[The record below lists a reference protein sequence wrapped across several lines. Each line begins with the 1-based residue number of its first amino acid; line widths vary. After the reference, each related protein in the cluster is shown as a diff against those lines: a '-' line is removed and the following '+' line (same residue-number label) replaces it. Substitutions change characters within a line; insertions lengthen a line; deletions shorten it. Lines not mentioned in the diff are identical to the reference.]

1 MEINKNDFISDYVI
15 EAQENLDGIDN
26 AAISLINTPRDYETL
41 KELLRL
47 LHTLKG
53 SSRMMDFSQIEQII
67 NSLET
72 VFKNFQTNR
81 MEVASSFCYLLLNVN
96 EFIRKTIHKIEK
108 QSENYLSQDDIVDSE
123 VENFEQIIQNINCA
137 AEGKIFSYEFSAQ
150 NNQDENAETNA
161 DKNVDSNESAAQTGS
176 AIATSG
182 VGATGIES
190 ATSGTNAAIDM
201 DLIAGISV
209 TSGANSVAGSA
220 NTANGASVAG
230 GGATGS
236 VTATSGVT
244 AAGSQ
249 NFAESSSPVMI
260 TDTKT
265 IKIQISQINAIL
277 QNYDK
282 LLMRQIKLK
291 KELSE
296 LKKKAPKDNQNFQ
309 EFREIIENIEV
320 LENQSVEIQKQII
333 SLRMLPFD
341 MILQPIKRSIFQEAL
356 KMGKNID
363 FDIPNSEITIDK
375 TILENLPPI
384 IMHLARNALDHG
396 IEGALER
403 EKIGKPA
410 KGKVSIT
417 VEQVS
422 SRIFVTIKDDGRG
435 IDYEKIRQ
443 KALQNFPERAKEIQ
457 NADEDTLLQFIFMSG
472 FSTKE
477 QVTALSGRGI
487 GLDVVRTEMEKLKG
501 KIRVESKKNQGCT
514 FELSLPNSL
523 ATQDGLFIQE
533 GEKSYLVLSHYVKEI
548 LTVNKDNFLHLQNG
562 TVINFHNQLIPVY
575 DFDSINESF
584 EENISKNGK
593 KSQNEVPVVVLE
605 YLNKK
610 IAIMTDKILHY
621 NTVVIKPLPPILKDF
636 KALQGVVFD
645 ENYEI
650 IPVLNI
656 PDVMRRFGTINVYDQ
671 KKLEMKKAPKVHS
684 ILVVDDS
691 HTTRHI
697 EQIILEAEGYK
708 VSTACD
714 GIEALEKMKMY
725 NFDLVISDVKMPR
738 MDGFVLI
745 HNIRHTE
752 GLKNIPVIFI
762 TSVFEAD
769 TQEKVF
775 SLGANGYIVKS
786 DFERE
791 NLVAKVKELLT

>member
-53 SSRMMDFSQIEQII
+53 SSRMMEFSQIEQII
-67 NSLET
+67 NNLET

-81 MEVASSFCYLLLNVN
+81 MEVASSYCYLLLNVN
-96 EFIRKTIHKIEK
+96 EFIRKAIHKIEQ
-108 QSENYLSQDDIVDSE
+108 QSENRISDEETVDST
-123 VENFEQIIQNINCA
+123 VENFEQIIQNINFA
-137 AEGKIFSYEFSAQ
+137 AEGKTFSYEFSEH
-150 NNQDENAETNA
+150 NNQNEKAEMNTEKAEKNDGSKETAEPAGFVSANGGTNKSGGINET
-161 DKNVDSNESAAQTGS
+161 DSTDTISETKNVSQADSAEKKCGKESKIAAEKQNFM
-176 AIATSG
+176 
-182 VGATGIES
+182 E
-190 ATSGTNAAIDM
+190 
-201 DLIAGISV
+201 
-209 TSGANSVAGSA
+209 SGA
-220 NTANGASVAG
+220 
-230 GGATGS
+230 
-236 VTATSGVT
+236 
-244 AAGSQ
+244 
-249 NFAESSSPVMI
+249 PVMI
-260 TDTKT
+260 NDTKT

-296 LKKKAPKDNQNFQ
+296 LKKKTSEDNKSFQ

-375 TILENLPPI
+375 IILESLPPI

-457 NADEDTLLQFIFMSG
+457 NADEDSLLQFIFISG

-501 KIRVESKKNQGCT
+501 KIRVESKKNQGCI

-533 GEKSYLVLSHYVKEI
+533 GEKSYLILSHYVKEI
-548 LTVNKDNFLHLQNG
+548 LTVNKEHFLHLQNG
-562 TVINFHNQLIPVY
+562 TVMNLHNQLIPVY
-575 DFDSINESF
+575 DFDSINDNF
-584 EENISKNGK
+584 EENIPKNGK
-593 KSQNEVPVVVLE
+593 KRQNEIPVVVLE

-610 IAIMTDKILHY
+610 IAIMTDRILHY
-621 NTVVIKPLPPILKDF
+621 TTVVIKPLPPILKEF

-769 TQEKVF
+769 TQEKVI

-791 NLVAKVKELLT
+791 NLVAKVKELLS

>member
-26 AAISLINTPRDYETL
+26 AAISLINIPRDYETL

-53 SSRMMDFSQIEQII
+53 SSRMMEFSQIEQII
-67 NSLET
+67 NNLET

-81 MEVASSFCYLLLNVN
+81 MEVASSYCYLLLNVN
-96 EFIRKTIHKIEK
+96 EFIRKAIHKIEK
-108 QSENYLSQDDIVDSE
+108 QSENQLSEDENVDST
-123 VENFEQIIQNINCA
+123 VENFDEIMQNINSA
-137 AEGKIFSYEFSAQ
+137 AEGKTFCYEFSTQKNQ
-150 NNQDENAETNA
+150 NENSEINEDKNADGCETTKSACFENETNETNKVIEINKTNVTETISEIKTFGQTDSTEKKGEKEA
-161 DKNVDSNESAAQTGS
+161 KNVAEKQ
-176 AIATSG
+176 I
-182 VGATGIES
+182 
-190 ATSGTNAAIDM
+190 
-201 DLIAGISV
+201 
-209 TSGANSVAGSA
+209 
-220 NTANGASVAG
+220 
-230 GGATGS
+230 
-236 VTATSGVT
+236 
-244 AAGSQ
+244 
-249 NFAESSSPVMI
+249 FAESSSSVMI
-260 TDTKT
+260 SDTKT
-265 IKIQISQINAIL
+265 IKIQISQINSIL

-457 NADEDTLLQFIFMSG
+457 NADEDSLLQFIFMSG

-575 DFDSINESF
+575 DFDSINENF

-769 TQEKVF
+769 TQEKVI

>member
-26 AAISLINTPRDYETL
+26 AAISLINIPRDYETL

-53 SSRMMDFSQIEQII
+53 SSRMMEFSQIEQII
-67 NSLET
+67 NNLET

-81 MEVASSFCYLLLNVN
+81 MEVASSYCYLLLNVN
-96 EFIRKTIHKIEK
+96 EFIRKAIHKIEK
-108 QSENYLSQDDIVDSE
+108 QSENQLSEDENVDST
-123 VENFEQIIQNINCA
+123 VENFDEIMQNINSA
-137 AEGKIFSYEFSAQ
+137 AEGKTFCYEFSTQKNQ
-150 NNQDENAETNA
+150 NENSEINA
-161 DKNVDSNESAAQTGS
+161 DKKADGCETTKSACFENETNETNKVIEINKTNVTETISEIKTFGQTDSTEKKGEKEAKN
-176 AIATSG
+176 
-182 VGATGIES
+182 
-190 ATSGTNAAIDM
+190 
-201 DLIAGISV
+201 
-209 TSGANSVAGSA
+209 VAEK
-220 NTANGASVAG
+220 
-230 GGATGS
+230 
-236 VTATSGVT
+236 
-244 AAGSQ
+244 Q
-249 NFAESSSPVMI
+249 FFAESSSPVMI
-260 TDTKT
+260 SDTKT
-265 IKIQISQINAIL
+265 IKIQISQINSIL

-296 LKKKAPKDNQNFQ
+296 LKKKAPKDIQNFQ

-396 IEGALER
+396 IEGTLER

-457 NADEDTLLQFIFMSG
+457 NADEDSLLQFIFMSG

-575 DFDSINESF
+575 DFDSINENF

-671 KKLEMKKAPKVHS
+671 KKLEMKKAPKVNS

-769 TQEKVF
+769 TQEKVI

>member
-26 AAISLINTPRDYETL
+26 AAISLINIPRDYETL

-53 SSRMMDFSQIEQII
+53 SSRMMEFSQIEQII
-67 NSLET
+67 NNLET

-81 MEVASSFCYLLLNVN
+81 MEVASSYCYLLLNVN
-96 EFIRKTIHKIEK
+96 EFIRKAIHKIEK
-108 QSENYLSQDDIVDSE
+108 QSENQLSEDENVDST
-123 VENFEQIIQNINCA
+123 VENFDEIMQNINSA
-137 AEGKIFSYEFSAQ
+137 AEGKTFSYEFSARKNQ
-150 NNQDENAETNA
+150 NENSEINA
-161 DKNVDSNESAAQTGS
+161 DKNTDGCETTKSACFENETNETNKVIEINKTNVTETISEIKTFGQTDSTEKKGEKEAKN
-176 AIATSG
+176 
-182 VGATGIES
+182 
-190 ATSGTNAAIDM
+190 
-201 DLIAGISV
+201 
-209 TSGANSVAGSA
+209 VAEK
-220 NTANGASVAG
+220 
-230 GGATGS
+230 
-236 VTATSGVT
+236 
-244 AAGSQ
+244 Q
-249 NFAESSSPVMI
+249 IFAESSSPVMI
-260 TDTKT
+260 SDTKT
-265 IKIQISQINAIL
+265 IKIQISQINSIL

-296 LKKKAPKDNQNFQ
+296 LKKKAPKDIQNFQ

-457 NADEDTLLQFIFMSG
+457 NADEDSLLQFIFMSG

-562 TVINFHNQLIPVY
+562 TVINLHNQLIPVY
-575 DFDSINESF
+575 DFDSINENF

>member
-26 AAISLINTPRDYETL
+26 AAISLINIPRDYETL

-53 SSRMMDFSQIEQII
+53 SSRMMEFSQIEQII
-67 NSLET
+67 NNLET

-81 MEVASSFCYLLLNVN
+81 MEVASSYCYLLLNVN
-96 EFIRKTIHKIEK
+96 EFIRKAIRKIEK
-108 QSENYLSQDDIVDSE
+108 QSENQLSEDENVDST
-123 VENFEQIIQNINCA
+123 VENFDEIMQNINSA
-137 AEGKIFSYEFSAQ
+137 AEGKTFSYEFSTQKNQ
-150 NNQDENAETNA
+150 NENPEINA
-161 DKNVDSNESAAQTGS
+161 DKNADGCETTKSDCFENETNETNKVIEINKTNVTETISEIKTFGQTDSTEKKGEKEAKN
-176 AIATSG
+176 
-182 VGATGIES
+182 
-190 ATSGTNAAIDM
+190 
-201 DLIAGISV
+201 
-209 TSGANSVAGSA
+209 VAEK
-220 NTANGASVAG
+220 
-230 GGATGS
+230 
-236 VTATSGVT
+236 
-244 AAGSQ
+244 Q
-249 NFAESSSPVMI
+249 IFAESSSPVMI
-260 TDTKT
+260 SDTKT
-265 IKIQISQINAIL
+265 IKIQISQINSIL

-296 LKKKAPKDNQNFQ
+296 LKKKVPKDIQNFQ

-457 NADEDTLLQFIFMSG
+457 NADEDSLLQFIFMSG

-562 TVINFHNQLIPVY
+562 TVINLHNQLIPVY
-575 DFDSINESF
+575 DFDSINENF

>member
-26 AAISLINTPRDYETL
+26 AAISLINIPRDYETL

-53 SSRMMDFSQIEQII
+53 SSRMMEFSQIEQII
-67 NSLET
+67 NNLET

-81 MEVASSFCYLLLNVN
+81 MEVASSYCYLLLNVN
-96 EFIRKTIHKIEK
+96 EFIRKAIHKIEK
-108 QSENYLSQDDIVDSE
+108 QSENQLSEDENVDST
-123 VENFEQIIQNINCA
+123 VENFDEIMQNINSA
-137 AEGKIFSYEFSAQ
+137 AEGKTFCYEFSTQKNQ
-150 NNQDENAETNA
+150 NENSEINA
-161 DKNVDSNESAAQTGS
+161 DKNADGCETTKSACFENETNETNKVIEINKTNVTETISEIKTFGQTDSTEKKCEKEAKN
-176 AIATSG
+176 
-182 VGATGIES
+182 
-190 ATSGTNAAIDM
+190 
-201 DLIAGISV
+201 
-209 TSGANSVAGSA
+209 VAEK
-220 NTANGASVAG
+220 
-230 GGATGS
+230 
-236 VTATSGVT
+236 
-244 AAGSQ
+244 Q
-249 NFAESSSPVMI
+249 IFAESSSPVMI
-260 TDTKT
+260 SDTKT
-265 IKIQISQINAIL
+265 IKIQISQINSIL

-457 NADEDTLLQFIFMSG
+457 NADEDSLLQFIFMSG

-575 DFDSINESF
+575 DFDSINENF

-656 PDVMRRFGTINVYDQ
+656 SDVMRRFGTINVYDQ

-769 TQEKVF
+769 TQEKVI

>member
-53 SSRMMDFSQIEQII
+53 SSRMMDFLQIEQVV
-67 NSLET
+67 NNLET
-72 VFKNFQTNR
+72 VFKNFQANR
-81 MEVASSFCYLLLNVN
+81 MEISSSFCNLLLNVD
-96 EFIRKTIHKIEK
+96 EVLRRTISRIQKNKE
-108 QSENYLSQDDIVDSE
+108 DSSYTGE
-123 VENFEQIIQNINCA
+123 DFGSNIENFEFIIENIKAA
-137 AEGKIFSYEFSAQ
+137 AEGMAFTSDFSQKNVPNENDSQ
-150 NNQDENAETNA
+150 NNSSDTTDASVNSSSEE
-161 DKNVDSNESAAQTGS
+161 VAAT
-176 AIATSG
+176 T
-182 VGATGIES
+182 
-190 ATSGTNAAIDM
+190 
-201 DLIAGISV
+201 
-209 TSGANSVAGSA
+209 NSVYQNSTFGDSSSE
-220 NTANGASVAG
+220 NQNNMSTKTDSVAKKSDNS
-230 GGATGS
+230 TPLI
-236 VTATSGVT
+236 
-244 AAGSQ
+244 
-249 NFAESSSPVMI
+249 N
-260 TDTKT
+260 DTKT
-265 IKIQISQINAIL
+265 IKIQISQINSIL

-296 LKKKAPKDNQNFQ
+296 LKKEIKVENGTFQ
-309 EFREIIENIEV
+309 IFREITENIEV

-375 TILENLPPI
+375 TILESLPPI

-396 IEGALER
+396 IESSAER
-403 EKIGKPA
+403 EKLGKPQ

-417 VEQVS
+417 VEQIS
-422 SRIFVTIKDDGRG
+422 SRIFVSIKDDGRG

-443 KALQNFPERAKEIQ
+443 KAMQNFPERVKEIK

-477 QVTALSGRGI
+477 QQTALSGRGI

-501 KIRVESKKNQGCT
+501 KIRVESKKNQGCL

-533 GEKSYLVLSHYVKEI
+533 GEKSYLILSHYVKEI
-548 LTVNKDNFLHLQNG
+548 LTINKNNFLQMQHG
-562 TVINFHNQLIPVY
+562 SVINLHNQLIPVY
-575 DFDSINESF
+575 DFDSITANYQDD
-584 EENISKNGK
+584 IKKNAK
-593 KSQNEVPVVVLE
+593 TNQNEIPIVVIE

-610 IAIMTDKILHY
+610 IAIMADKILHY
-621 NTVVIKPLPPILKDF
+621 NTVVIKPLPPILKNF
-636 KALQGVVFD
+636 QALQGVVFD

-656 PDVMRRFGTINVYDQ
+656 PDVMRRFSTINVYNQ
-671 KKLEMKKAPKVHS
+671 KKLEMKKAPKIHS

-708 VSTACD
+708 VTTACD
-714 GIEALEKMKMY
+714 GIEALEKMKVY
-725 NFDLVISDVKMPR
+725 TYDLVITDVKMPR
-738 MDGFVLI
+738 MDGFVLV

-752 GLKNIPVIFI
+752 GLKNIPVIVI
-762 TSVFEAD
+762 TSIFEAD
-769 TQEKVF
+769 TQEKVI
-775 SLGANGYIVKS
+775 SLGAQAYIVKS

-791 NLVAKVKELLT
+791 NLVAKVKELLG

>member
-53 SSRMMDFSQIEQII
+53 SSRMMDFSQIEQIV

-81 MEVASSFCYLLLNVN
+81 MEVTSSFCYLLLNVN
-96 EFIRKTIHKIEK
+96 EFIRKTIHKIEQ
-108 QSENYLSQDDIVDSE
+108 QSENRISDEETVDST
-123 VENFEQIIQNINCA
+123 VENFEQIIQNINFA
-137 AEGKIFSYEFSAQ
+137 AEGKTFSYEFSEH
-150 NNQDENAETNA
+150 NNQKENAEMNTEKAEKNDGNKETAEPAGFVSANGGTNKSGGINET
-161 DKNVDSNESAAQTGS
+161 DSTDTISETKNVSQADSAEKKGGKESKIAAEKQNFT
-176 AIATSG
+176 
-182 VGATGIES
+182 E
-190 ATSGTNAAIDM
+190 
-201 DLIAGISV
+201 
-209 TSGANSVAGSA
+209 SGA
-220 NTANGASVAG
+220 
-230 GGATGS
+230 
-236 VTATSGVT
+236 
-244 AAGSQ
+244 
-249 NFAESSSPVMI
+249 PVMI
-260 TDTKT
+260 NDTKT

-296 LKKKAPKDNQNFQ
+296 LKKKTSEDNKSFQ

-375 TILENLPPI
+375 IILESLPPI

-396 IEGALER
+396 IESVAER
-403 EKIGKPA
+403 EKLGKPA

-457 NADEDTLLQFIFMSG
+457 NADEDSLLQFIFISG

-501 KIRVESKKNQGCT
+501 KIRVESKKNQGCI

-533 GEKSYLVLSHYVKEI
+533 GEKSYLILSHYVKEI
-548 LTVNKDNFLHLQNG
+548 LTVNKEHFLHLQNE
-562 TVINFHNQLIPVY
+562 TVMNLHNQLIPVY
-575 DFDSINESF
+575 DFDSINENF
-584 EENISKNGK
+584 EENIPKNGK
-593 KSQNEVPVVVLE
+593 KRQNEIPVVVLE

-610 IAIMTDKILHY
+610 IAIMTDRILHY
-621 NTVVIKPLPPILKDF
+621 TTVVIKPLPPILKEF

-769 TQEKVF
+769 TQEKVI

-791 NLVAKVKELLT
+791 NLVAKVKELLS

>member
-26 AAISLINTPRDYETL
+26 AAISLINIPRDYETL

-53 SSRMMDFSQIEQII
+53 SSRMMEFSQIEQII
-67 NSLET
+67 NNLET

-81 MEVASSFCYLLLNVN
+81 MEVASSYCYLLLNVN
-96 EFIRKTIHKIEK
+96 EFIRKAIHKIEK
-108 QSENYLSQDDIVDSE
+108 QSENQLSEDENVDST
-123 VENFEQIIQNINCA
+123 VENFDEIMQNINSA
-137 AEGKIFSYEFSAQ
+137 AEGKTFSYEFSTQKNQ
-150 NNQDENAETNA
+150 NENSEINEDKNADGCETTKSACFENETNETNKVIEINKTNVTETISEIKTFGQTDSTEKKDEKA
-161 DKNVDSNESAAQTGS
+161 AKNVAEKQ
-176 AIATSG
+176 I
-182 VGATGIES
+182 
-190 ATSGTNAAIDM
+190 
-201 DLIAGISV
+201 
-209 TSGANSVAGSA
+209 
-220 NTANGASVAG
+220 
-230 GGATGS
+230 
-236 VTATSGVT
+236 
-244 AAGSQ
+244 
-249 NFAESSSPVMI
+249 FAESSSPVMI
-260 TDTKT
+260 SDTKT
-265 IKIQISQINAIL
+265 IKIQISQINSIL

-457 NADEDTLLQFIFMSG
+457 NADEDSLLQFIFMSG

-575 DFDSINESF
+575 DFDSINENF

>member
-26 AAISLINTPRDYETL
+26 AAISLINIPRDYETL

-53 SSRMMDFSQIEQII
+53 SSRMMEFSQIEQII
-67 NSLET
+67 NNLET

-81 MEVASSFCYLLLNVN
+81 MEVASSYCYLLLNVN
-96 EFIRKTIHKIEK
+96 EFIRKAIHKIEK
-108 QSENYLSQDDIVDSE
+108 QSENQLSEDENVDST
-123 VENFEQIIQNINCA
+123 VENFDEIMQNINSA
-137 AEGKIFSYEFSAQ
+137 AEGKTFSYEFSARKNQ
-150 NNQDENAETNA
+150 NENSEINA
-161 DKNVDSNESAAQTGS
+161 DKNADGCETTKSACFENETNETNKVIEINKTNVTETISEIKTFGQTDSTEKKGEKEAKN
-176 AIATSG
+176 
-182 VGATGIES
+182 
-190 ATSGTNAAIDM
+190 
-201 DLIAGISV
+201 
-209 TSGANSVAGSA
+209 VAEK
-220 NTANGASVAG
+220 
-230 GGATGS
+230 
-236 VTATSGVT
+236 
-244 AAGSQ
+244 Q
-249 NFAESSSPVMI
+249 IFAESSSPVMI
-260 TDTKT
+260 SDTKT
-265 IKIQISQINAIL
+265 IKIQISQINSIL

-296 LKKKAPKDNQNFQ
+296 LKKKAPKDIQNFQ

-457 NADEDTLLQFIFMSG
+457 NADEDSLLQFIFMSG

-562 TVINFHNQLIPVY
+562 TVINLHNQLIPVY
-575 DFDSINESF
+575 DFDSINENF

-769 TQEKVF
+769 TQEKVI

>member
-26 AAISLINTPRDYETL
+26 AAISLINIPRDYETL

-53 SSRMMDFSQIEQII
+53 SSRMMEFSQIEQII
-67 NSLET
+67 NNLET

-81 MEVASSFCYLLLNVN
+81 MEVASSYCYLLLNVN
-96 EFIRKTIHKIEK
+96 EFIRKAIHKIEK
-108 QSENYLSQDDIVDSE
+108 QSENQLSEDENVDST
-123 VENFEQIIQNINCA
+123 VENFDEIMQNINSA
-137 AEGKIFSYEFSAQ
+137 AEGKTFSYEFSTQKNQ
-150 NNQDENAETNA
+150 NEHSEINA
-161 DKNVDSNESAAQTGS
+161 DKNADGCETTKSDCFENETNETNKVIEINKTNVTETISEIKTFGQTDSTEKKGEKEAKN
-176 AIATSG
+176 
-182 VGATGIES
+182 
-190 ATSGTNAAIDM
+190 
-201 DLIAGISV
+201 
-209 TSGANSVAGSA
+209 VAEK
-220 NTANGASVAG
+220 
-230 GGATGS
+230 
-236 VTATSGVT
+236 
-244 AAGSQ
+244 Q
-249 NFAESSSPVMI
+249 IFAESSSPVMI
-260 TDTKT
+260 SDTKT
-265 IKIQISQINAIL
+265 IKIQISQINSIL

-296 LKKKAPKDNQNFQ
+296 LKKKAPKDIQNFQ

-457 NADEDTLLQFIFMSG
+457 NADEDSLLQFIFMSG

-575 DFDSINESF
+575 DFDSINENF

-769 TQEKVF
+769 TQEKVI

>member
-26 AAISLINTPRDYETL
+26 AAISLINIPRDYETL

-53 SSRMMDFSQIEQII
+53 SSRMMEFSQIEQII
-67 NSLET
+67 NNLET

-81 MEVASSFCYLLLNVN
+81 MEVASSYCYLLLNVN
-96 EFIRKTIHKIEK
+96 EFIRKAIHKIEK
-108 QSENYLSQDDIVDSE
+108 QSENQLSEDENVDST
-123 VENFEQIIQNINCA
+123 VENFDEIMQNINSA
-137 AEGKIFSYEFSAQ
+137 AEGKTFSYEFSTQKNQ
-150 NNQDENAETNA
+150 NENSEINEDKNADGCETTKSACFENETNETNKVIEINKTNVTETISEIKTFGQTDSTEKKGEKEA
-161 DKNVDSNESAAQTGS
+161 KNVAEKQF
-176 AIATSG
+176 
-182 VGATGIES
+182 
-190 ATSGTNAAIDM
+190 
-201 DLIAGISV
+201 
-209 TSGANSVAGSA
+209 
-220 NTANGASVAG
+220 
-230 GGATGS
+230 
-236 VTATSGVT
+236 
-244 AAGSQ
+244 
-249 NFAESSSPVMI
+249 FAESSSPVMI
-260 TDTKT
+260 SDTKT
-265 IKIQISQINAIL
+265 IKIQISQINSIL

-296 LKKKAPKDNQNFQ
+296 LKKKAPKDIQNFQ
-309 EFREIIENIEV
+309 EFREIIETIEV

-422 SRIFVTIKDDGRG
+422 SRIFVTIKDDERG

-457 NADEDTLLQFIFMSG
+457 NADEDSLLQFIFMSG

-487 GLDVVRTEMEKLKG
+487 GLDVVRTGMEKLKG

-562 TVINFHNQLIPVY
+562 TVINLHNQLIPVY
-575 DFDSINESF
+575 DFDSINENF

>member
-53 SSRMMDFSQIEQII
+53 SSRMMDFLQIEQVV
-67 NSLET
+67 NNLET
-72 VFKNFQTNR
+72 VFKNFQANR
-81 MEVASSFCYLLLNVN
+81 MEISSSFCYLLLNVD
-96 EFIRKTIHKIEK
+96 EVLRRTISRIQKNKE
-108 QSENYLSQDDIVDSE
+108 DSSYTGE
-123 VENFEQIIQNINCA
+123 DFGSNIENFEFIIENIKAA
-137 AEGKIFSYEFSAQ
+137 AEGMAFTSDFSQKKVPNENDSQ
-150 NNQDENAETNA
+150 NNSGDTTDASVNSSSEE
-161 DKNVDSNESAAQTGS
+161 VAAT
-176 AIATSG
+176 T
-182 VGATGIES
+182 
-190 ATSGTNAAIDM
+190 
-201 DLIAGISV
+201 
-209 TSGANSVAGSA
+209 NSVYQNSTFGDSSSE
-220 NTANGASVAG
+220 NQNNMSTKIDSVAKKSDNS
-230 GGATGS
+230 TPLI
-236 VTATSGVT
+236 
-244 AAGSQ
+244 
-249 NFAESSSPVMI
+249 N
-260 TDTKT
+260 DTKT
-265 IKIQISQINAIL
+265 IKIQISQINSIL

-296 LKKKAPKDNQNFQ
+296 LKKEIKVENGTFQ
-309 EFREIIENIEV
+309 IFREITENIEV

-375 TILENLPPI
+375 TILESLPPI

-396 IEGALER
+396 IESSAER
-403 EKIGKPA
+403 EKLGKPQ

-417 VEQVS
+417 VEQIS
-422 SRIFVTIKDDGRG
+422 SRIFVSIKDDGRG

-443 KALQNFPERAKEIQ
+443 KAMQNFPERVKEIK

-477 QVTALSGRGI
+477 QQTALSGRGI

-501 KIRVESKKNQGCT
+501 KIRVESKKNQGCL

-533 GEKSYLVLSHYVKEI
+533 GEKSYLILSHYVKEI
-548 LTVNKDNFLHLQNG
+548 LTINKNNFLQMQHG
-562 TVINFHNQLIPVY
+562 SVINLHNQLIPVY
-575 DFDSINESF
+575 DFDSITANYQDD
-584 EENISKNGK
+584 IKKNAK
-593 KSQNEVPVVVLE
+593 TNQNEIPIVVIE

-610 IAIMTDKILHY
+610 IAIMADKILHY
-621 NTVVIKPLPPILKDF
+621 NTVVIKPLPPILKNF
-636 KALQGVVFD
+636 QALQGVVFD

-656 PDVMRRFGTINVYDQ
+656 PDVMRRFSTINVYNQ
-671 KKLEMKKAPKVHS
+671 KKLEMKKAPKIHS

-708 VSTACD
+708 VTTACD
-714 GIEALEKMKMY
+714 GIEALEKMKVY
-725 NFDLVISDVKMPR
+725 TYDLVITDVKMPR
-738 MDGFVLI
+738 MDGFVLV

-752 GLKNIPVIFI
+752 GLKNIPVIVI
-762 TSVFEAD
+762 TSIFEAD
-769 TQEKVF
+769 TQEKVI
-775 SLGANGYIVKS
+775 SLGAQAYIVKS

-791 NLVAKVKELLT
+791 NLVAKVKELLG

>member
-26 AAISLINTPRDYETL
+26 AAISLINIPRDYETL

-53 SSRMMDFSQIEQII
+53 SSRMMEFSQIEQII
-67 NSLET
+67 NNLET

-81 MEVASSFCYLLLNVN
+81 MEVASSYCYLLLNVN
-96 EFIRKTIHKIEK
+96 EFIRKAIRKIEK
-108 QSENYLSQDDIVDSE
+108 QSENQLSEDENVDST
-123 VENFEQIIQNINCA
+123 VENFDEIMQNINSA
-137 AEGKIFSYEFSAQ
+137 AEGKTFSYEFSTQKNQ
-150 NNQDENAETNA
+150 NENLEINA
-161 DKNVDSNESAAQTGS
+161 DKNADGCETTKSSCFENETNETNKVIEINKTNVTETISEIKTFGQTDSTEKKGEKEAKN
-176 AIATSG
+176 
-182 VGATGIES
+182 
-190 ATSGTNAAIDM
+190 
-201 DLIAGISV
+201 
-209 TSGANSVAGSA
+209 VAEK
-220 NTANGASVAG
+220 
-230 GGATGS
+230 
-236 VTATSGVT
+236 
-244 AAGSQ
+244 Q
-249 NFAESSSPVMI
+249 IFAESSSPVMI

-265 IKIQISQINAIL
+265 IKIQISQINSIL

-309 EFREIIENIEV
+309 EFREIIENVEV

-457 NADEDTLLQFIFMSG
+457 NADEDSLLQFIFMSG

-575 DFDSINESF
+575 DFDSINENF

>member
-26 AAISLINTPRDYETL
+26 AAISLINIPRDYETL

-53 SSRMMDFSQIEQII
+53 SSRMMEFSQIEQII
-67 NSLET
+67 NNLET

-81 MEVASSFCYLLLNVN
+81 MEVASSYCYLLLNVN
-96 EFIRKTIHKIEK
+96 EFIRKAIHKIEK
-108 QSENYLSQDDIVDSE
+108 QSENQLSEDENVDST
-123 VENFEQIIQNINCA
+123 VENFDEIMQNINSA
-137 AEGKIFSYEFSAQ
+137 AEGKTFCYEFSARKNQ
-150 NNQDENAETNA
+150 NENSEINA
-161 DKNVDSNESAAQTGS
+161 DKNADGCETTKSACFENETNETNKVIEINKTNVTETISEIKTFGQTDSTEKKGENEAK
-176 AIATSG
+176 
-182 VGATGIES
+182 
-190 ATSGTNAAIDM
+190 N
-201 DLIAGISV
+201 
-209 TSGANSVAGSA
+209 VAEK
-220 NTANGASVAG
+220 
-230 GGATGS
+230 
-236 VTATSGVT
+236 
-244 AAGSQ
+244 Q
-249 NFAESSSPVMI
+249 IFAESSSPVMI
-260 TDTKT
+260 SDTKT
-265 IKIQISQINAIL
+265 IKIQISQINSIL

-296 LKKKAPKDNQNFQ
+296 LKKKAPKDIQNFQ

-457 NADEDTLLQFIFMSG
+457 NADEDSLLQFIFMSG

-562 TVINFHNQLIPVY
+562 TVINLHNQLIPVY
-575 DFDSINESF
+575 DFDSINENF

-769 TQEKVF
+769 TQEKVI

>member
-26 AAISLINTPRDYETL
+26 AAISLINIPRDYETL

-53 SSRMMDFSQIEQII
+53 SSRMMEFSQIEQII
-67 NSLET
+67 NNLET

-81 MEVASSFCYLLLNVN
+81 MEVASSYCYLLLNVN
-96 EFIRKTIHKIEK
+96 EFIRKAIHKIEK
-108 QSENYLSQDDIVDSE
+108 QSENQLSEDENVDST
-123 VENFEQIIQNINCA
+123 VENFDEIMQNINSA
-137 AEGKIFSYEFSAQ
+137 AEGKTFSYEFSTQKNQ
-150 NNQDENAETNA
+150 NENLEINA
-161 DKNVDSNESAAQTGS
+161 DKNADGCETTKSSCFENETNETNKVIEINKTNVTETISEIKTFGQTDSTEKKGEKEAKN
-176 AIATSG
+176 
-182 VGATGIES
+182 
-190 ATSGTNAAIDM
+190 
-201 DLIAGISV
+201 
-209 TSGANSVAGSA
+209 VAEK
-220 NTANGASVAG
+220 
-230 GGATGS
+230 
-236 VTATSGVT
+236 
-244 AAGSQ
+244 Q
-249 NFAESSSPVMI
+249 IFAESSSPVMI

-265 IKIQISQINAIL
+265 IKIQISQINSIL

-309 EFREIIENIEV
+309 EFREIIENVEV

-457 NADEDTLLQFIFMSG
+457 NADEDSLLQFIFMSG

-575 DFDSINESF
+575 DFDSINENF

-671 KKLEMKKAPKVHS
+671 KKLEMKKAPKVRS

>member
-26 AAISLINTPRDYETL
+26 AAISLINIPRDYETL

-53 SSRMMDFSQIEQII
+53 SSRMMEFSQIEQII
-67 NSLET
+67 NNLET

-81 MEVASSFCYLLLNVN
+81 MEVASSYCYLLLNVN
-96 EFIRKTIHKIEK
+96 EFIRKAIHKIEK
-108 QSENYLSQDDIVDSE
+108 QSENQLSEDENVDST
-123 VENFEQIIQNINCA
+123 VENFDEIMQNINSA
-137 AEGKIFSYEFSAQ
+137 AEGKTFSYEFSARKNQ
-150 NNQDENAETNA
+150 NQNSEINA
-161 DKNVDSNESAAQTGS
+161 DKNADGCETTKSDCFENETNETNKVIEINKTNVTETISEIKTFDQTDSTEKKGEKEAKN
-176 AIATSG
+176 
-182 VGATGIES
+182 
-190 ATSGTNAAIDM
+190 
-201 DLIAGISV
+201 
-209 TSGANSVAGSA
+209 VAEK
-220 NTANGASVAG
+220 
-230 GGATGS
+230 
-236 VTATSGVT
+236 
-244 AAGSQ
+244 Q
-249 NFAESSSPVMI
+249 IFAESSSPVMI
-260 TDTKT
+260 SDTKT
-265 IKIQISQINAIL
+265 IKIQISQINSIL

-296 LKKKAPKDNQNFQ
+296 LKKKAPKDIQNFQ

-396 IEGALER
+396 IEGTLER

-457 NADEDTLLQFIFMSG
+457 NADEDSLLQFIFMSG

-575 DFDSINESF
+575 DFDSINENF

-769 TQEKVF
+769 TQEKVI

>member
-108 QSENYLSQDDIVDSE
+108 QSENRISDEETVDST
-123 VENFEQIIQNINCA
+123 VENFEQIIQNINFA
-137 AEGKIFSYEFSAQ
+137 AEGKTFSYEFSEL
-150 NNQDENAETNA
+150 NNQNENAEMNTEKAEKNDGSKETAEPAGFVSKNGGTNKSGEINET
-161 DKNVDSNESAAQTGS
+161 DSTDTISESKNVSQADSAEKKGGKESKIAAEKQNFTESA
-176 AIATSG
+176 
-182 VGATGIES
+182 
-190 ATSGTNAAIDM
+190 
-201 DLIAGISV
+201 
-209 TSGANSVAGSA
+209 
-220 NTANGASVAG
+220 
-230 GGATGS
+230 
-236 VTATSGVT
+236 
-244 AAGSQ
+244 
-249 NFAESSSPVMI
+249 SPVMI
-260 TDTKT
+260 NDTKT

-296 LKKKAPKDNQNFQ
+296 LKKNVSESNQNFQ
-309 EFREIIENIEV
+309 KFREITENIEV

-375 TILENLPPI
+375 TILERLPPI

-396 IEGALER
+396 IEGAQER
-403 EKIGKPA
+403 EQLGKSA

-457 NADEDTLLQFIFMSG
+457 NADDDSLLQFIFMSG

-533 GEKSYLVLSHYVKEI
+533 GEKSYLILSHYVKEI

-562 TVINFHNQLIPVY
+562 TVMNLHNQLIPVY
-575 DFDSINESF
+575 DFDSINDNF
-584 EENISKNGK
+584 EENIPKNGK
-593 KSQNEVPVVVLE
+593 KRQNEIPVVVLE

-610 IAIMTDKILHY
+610 IAIMTDRILHY
-621 NTVVIKPLPPILKDF
+621 TTVVIKPLPPILKEF

-791 NLVAKVKELLT
+791 NLVAKVKELLI

>member
-26 AAISLINTPRDYETL
+26 AAISLINIPRDYETL

-53 SSRMMDFSQIEQII
+53 SSRMMEFSQIEQII
-67 NSLET
+67 NNLET

-81 MEVASSFCYLLLNVN
+81 MEVASSYCYLLLNVN
-96 EFIRKTIHKIEK
+96 EFIRKAIHKIEK
-108 QSENYLSQDDIVDSE
+108 QSENQLSEDENVDST
-123 VENFEQIIQNINCA
+123 VENFDEIMQNINSA
-137 AEGKIFSYEFSAQ
+137 AEGKTFSYEFSTQKNQ
-150 NNQDENAETNA
+150 NENSEINTDKNADGCETTKSGCFENETNETNKVIEINKTNVTETISEIKTFGQTDSTEKKGEKEA
-161 DKNVDSNESAAQTGS
+161 KNVAEKQ
-176 AIATSG
+176 I
-182 VGATGIES
+182 
-190 ATSGTNAAIDM
+190 
-201 DLIAGISV
+201 
-209 TSGANSVAGSA
+209 
-220 NTANGASVAG
+220 
-230 GGATGS
+230 
-236 VTATSGVT
+236 
-244 AAGSQ
+244 
-249 NFAESSSPVMI
+249 FAESSSPVMI
-260 TDTKT
+260 SDTKT
-265 IKIQISQINAIL
+265 IKIQISQINSIL

-296 LKKKAPKDNQNFQ
+296 LKKKAPKDIQNFQ

-457 NADEDTLLQFIFMSG
+457 NADEDSLLQFIFMSG

-575 DFDSINESF
+575 DFDSINENF

-769 TQEKVF
+769 TQEKVI

>member
-26 AAISLINTPRDYETL
+26 AAISLINIPRDYETL

-53 SSRMMDFSQIEQII
+53 SSRMMEFSQIEQII
-67 NSLET
+67 NNLET

-81 MEVASSFCYLLLNVN
+81 MEVASSYCYLLLNVN
-96 EFIRKTIHKIEK
+96 EFIRKAIHKIEK
-108 QSENYLSQDDIVDSE
+108 QSENQLSEDENVDST
-123 VENFEQIIQNINCA
+123 VENFDEIMQNINSA
-137 AEGKIFSYEFSAQ
+137 AEGKTFSYEFSTQKNQ
-150 NNQDENAETNA
+150 NENSEINEDKNADGCETTKSACFENETNETNKVIEINKTNVTETISEIKTFGQTDSTEKKGEKEA
-161 DKNVDSNESAAQTGS
+161 KNVAEKQ
-176 AIATSG
+176 
-182 VGATGIES
+182 V
-190 ATSGTNAAIDM
+190 
-201 DLIAGISV
+201 
-209 TSGANSVAGSA
+209 
-220 NTANGASVAG
+220 
-230 GGATGS
+230 
-236 VTATSGVT
+236 
-244 AAGSQ
+244 
-249 NFAESSSPVMI
+249 FAESSSPVMI
-260 TDTKT
+260 SDTKT
-265 IKIQISQINAIL
+265 IKIQISQINSIL

-296 LKKKAPKDNQNFQ
+296 LKKKAPKDIQNFQ

-457 NADEDTLLQFIFMSG
+457 NADEDSLLQFIFMSG

-575 DFDSINESF
+575 DFDSINENF

-769 TQEKVF
+769 TQEKVI

>member
-26 AAISLINTPRDYETL
+26 AAISLINIPRDYETL

-53 SSRMMDFSQIEQII
+53 SSRMMEFSQIEQII
-67 NSLET
+67 NNLET

-81 MEVASSFCYLLLNVN
+81 MEVASSYCYLLLNVN
-96 EFIRKTIHKIEK
+96 EFIRKAIHKIEK
-108 QSENYLSQDDIVDSE
+108 QSENQLSEDENVDST
-123 VENFEQIIQNINCA
+123 VENFDEIMQNINSA
-137 AEGKIFSYEFSAQ
+137 AEGKTFCYEFSTQKNQ
-150 NNQDENAETNA
+150 NENSEINA
-161 DKNVDSNESAAQTGS
+161 DKNADGCETTKSDCFENETNETNKVIEINKTNVTETISEIKTFVQTDSTEKKGEKEAKN
-176 AIATSG
+176 
-182 VGATGIES
+182 
-190 ATSGTNAAIDM
+190 
-201 DLIAGISV
+201 
-209 TSGANSVAGSA
+209 VAEK
-220 NTANGASVAG
+220 
-230 GGATGS
+230 
-236 VTATSGVT
+236 
-244 AAGSQ
+244 Q
-249 NFAESSSPVMI
+249 IFAESSSPVMI
-260 TDTKT
+260 SDTKT
-265 IKIQISQINAIL
+265 IKIQISQINSIL

-296 LKKKAPKDNQNFQ
+296 LKKKAPKDIQNFQ

-457 NADEDTLLQFIFMSG
+457 NADEDSLLQFIFMSG

-575 DFDSINESF
+575 DFDSINENF
-584 EENISKNGK
+584 EENISKNEK

-769 TQEKVF
+769 TQEKVI

>member
-53 SSRMMDFSQIEQII
+53 SSRMMDFLQIEQVV
-67 NSLET
+67 NNLET
-72 VFKNFQTNR
+72 VFKNFQANR
-81 MEVASSFCYLLLNVN
+81 MEISSSFCYLLLNVD
-96 EFIRKTIHKIEK
+96 EVLRRTISRIQKNKE
-108 QSENYLSQDDIVDSE
+108 DSSYTGE
-123 VENFEQIIQNINCA
+123 DFGSNIENFEFIIENIKAA
-137 AEGKIFSYEFSAQ
+137 AEGMAFTSDFSQKNVPNENDSQ
-150 NNQDENAETNA
+150 NNSGDTTDASVNSSSEE
-161 DKNVDSNESAAQTGS
+161 VAAT
-176 AIATSG
+176 T
-182 VGATGIES
+182 
-190 ATSGTNAAIDM
+190 
-201 DLIAGISV
+201 
-209 TSGANSVAGSA
+209 NSVYQNSTFGDSFSE
-220 NTANGASVAG
+220 NQNNMSTKIDSVAKKSDNS
-230 GGATGS
+230 TPLI
-236 VTATSGVT
+236 
-244 AAGSQ
+244 
-249 NFAESSSPVMI
+249 N
-260 TDTKT
+260 DTKT
-265 IKIQISQINAIL
+265 IKIQISQINSIL

-296 LKKKAPKDNQNFQ
+296 LKKEIKVENGTFQ
-309 EFREIIENIEV
+309 IFREITENIEV

-375 TILENLPPI
+375 TILESLPPI

-396 IEGALER
+396 IESSAER
-403 EKIGKPA
+403 EKLGKPQ

-417 VEQVS
+417 VEQIS
-422 SRIFVTIKDDGRG
+422 SRIFVSIKDDGRG

-443 KALQNFPERAKEIQ
+443 KAMQNFPERVKEIK

-477 QVTALSGRGI
+477 QQTALSGRGI

-501 KIRVESKKNQGCT
+501 KIRVESKKNQGCL

-533 GEKSYLVLSHYVKEI
+533 GEKSYLILSHYVKEI
-548 LTVNKDNFLHLQNG
+548 LTINKNNFLQMQHG
-562 TVINFHNQLIPVY
+562 SVINLHNQLIPVY
-575 DFDSINESF
+575 DFDSITANYQDD
-584 EENISKNGK
+584 IKKNAK
-593 KSQNEVPVVVLE
+593 TNQNEIPIVVIE

-610 IAIMTDKILHY
+610 IAIMADKILHY
-621 NTVVIKPLPPILKDF
+621 NTVVIKPLPPILKNF
-636 KALQGVVFD
+636 QALQGVVFD

-656 PDVMRRFGTINVYDQ
+656 PDVMRRFSTINVYNQ
-671 KKLEMKKAPKVHS
+671 KKLEMKKAPKIHS

-708 VSTACD
+708 VTTACD
-714 GIEALEKMKMY
+714 GIEALEKMKVY
-725 NFDLVISDVKMPR
+725 TYDLVITDVKMPR
-738 MDGFVLI
+738 MDGFVLV

-752 GLKNIPVIFI
+752 GLKNIPVIVI
-762 TSVFEAD
+762 TSIFEAD
-769 TQEKVF
+769 TQEKVI
-775 SLGANGYIVKS
+775 SLGAQAYIVKS

-791 NLVAKVKELLT
+791 NLVAKVKELLG

>member
-26 AAISLINTPRDYETL
+26 AAISLINIPRDYETL

-53 SSRMMDFSQIEQII
+53 SSRMMEFSQIEQII
-67 NSLET
+67 NNLET

-81 MEVASSFCYLLLNVN
+81 MEVASSYCYLLLNVN
-96 EFIRKTIHKIEK
+96 EFIRKAIHKIEK
-108 QSENYLSQDDIVDSE
+108 QSENQLSEDENVDST
-123 VENFEQIIQNINCA
+123 VENFDEIMQNINSA
-137 AEGKIFSYEFSAQ
+137 AEGKTFSYEFSTQKNQ
-150 NNQDENAETNA
+150 NENLEINA
-161 DKNVDSNESAAQTGS
+161 DKNADGCETTKSSCFENETNETNKVIEINKTNVTETISEIKTFGQTDSTEKKGEKEAKN
-176 AIATSG
+176 
-182 VGATGIES
+182 
-190 ATSGTNAAIDM
+190 
-201 DLIAGISV
+201 
-209 TSGANSVAGSA
+209 VAEK
-220 NTANGASVAG
+220 
-230 GGATGS
+230 
-236 VTATSGVT
+236 
-244 AAGSQ
+244 Q
-249 NFAESSSPVMI
+249 FFAESSSPVMI
-260 TDTKT
+260 SDTKT
-265 IKIQISQINAIL
+265 IKIQISQINSIL

-296 LKKKAPKDNQNFQ
+296 LKKKAPKDIQNFQ

-457 NADEDTLLQFIFMSG
+457 NADEDSLLQFIFMSG

-575 DFDSINESF
+575 DFDSINENF

>member
-26 AAISLINTPRDYETL
+26 AAISLINIPRDYETL

-53 SSRMMDFSQIEQII
+53 SSRMMEFSQIEQII
-67 NSLET
+67 NNLET

-81 MEVASSFCYLLLNVN
+81 MEVASSYCYLLLNVN
-96 EFIRKTIHKIEK
+96 EFIRKAIHKIEK
-108 QSENYLSQDDIVDSE
+108 QSENQLSEDENVDST
-123 VENFEQIIQNINCA
+123 VENFDEIMQNINSA
-137 AEGKIFSYEFSAQ
+137 AEGKTFSYEFSARKNQ
-150 NNQDENAETNA
+150 NENSEINA
-161 DKNVDSNESAAQTGS
+161 DKNTDGCETTKSACFENETNETNKVIEINKTNVTETISEIKTFGQTDSTEKKGEKEAKN
-176 AIATSG
+176 
-182 VGATGIES
+182 
-190 ATSGTNAAIDM
+190 
-201 DLIAGISV
+201 
-209 TSGANSVAGSA
+209 VAEK
-220 NTANGASVAG
+220 
-230 GGATGS
+230 
-236 VTATSGVT
+236 
-244 AAGSQ
+244 Q
-249 NFAESSSPVMI
+249 IFAESGSPVMI
-260 TDTKT
+260 NDTKT

-296 LKKKAPKDNQNFQ
+296 LKKKAPKDIQNFQ

-457 NADEDTLLQFIFMSG
+457 NADEDSLLQFIFMSG

-575 DFDSINESF
+575 DFDSINENF

-769 TQEKVF
+769 TQEKVI

>member
-26 AAISLINTPRDYETL
+26 AAISLINIPRDYETL

-53 SSRMMDFSQIEQII
+53 SSRMMEFSQIEQII
-67 NSLET
+67 NNLET

-81 MEVASSFCYLLLNVN
+81 MEVASSYCYLLLNVN
-96 EFIRKTIHKIEK
+96 EFIRKAIHKIEK
-108 QSENYLSQDDIVDSE
+108 QSENQLSEDENVDST
-123 VENFEQIIQNINCA
+123 VENFDEIMQNINSA
-137 AEGKIFSYEFSAQ
+137 AEGKTFCYEFSTQKNQ
-150 NNQDENAETNA
+150 NQNSEINA
-161 DKNVDSNESAAQTGS
+161 DKNTDGCETTKSACFEKQTNETNKVIEINKTNVTETISEIKTFGQTDSTEKKGEKEAKN
-176 AIATSG
+176 
-182 VGATGIES
+182 
-190 ATSGTNAAIDM
+190 
-201 DLIAGISV
+201 
-209 TSGANSVAGSA
+209 VAEK
-220 NTANGASVAG
+220 
-230 GGATGS
+230 
-236 VTATSGVT
+236 
-244 AAGSQ
+244 Q
-249 NFAESSSPVMI
+249 FFAESSSPVMI

-265 IKIQISQINAIL
+265 IKIQISQINSIL

-296 LKKKAPKDNQNFQ
+296 LKKKAPKDIQNFQ

-384 IMHLARNALDHG
+384 IMHLVRNALDHG

-457 NADEDTLLQFIFMSG
+457 NADEDSLLQFIFMSG

-562 TVINFHNQLIPVY
+562 TVINLHNQLIPVY
-575 DFDSINESF
+575 DFDSINENF

-769 TQEKVF
+769 TQEKVI

>member
-26 AAISLINTPRDYETL
+26 AAISLINIPRDYETL

-53 SSRMMDFSQIEQII
+53 SSRMMEFSQIEQII
-67 NSLET
+67 NNLET

-81 MEVASSFCYLLLNVN
+81 MEVASSYCYLLLNVN
-96 EFIRKTIHKIEK
+96 EFIRKAIHKIEK
-108 QSENYLSQDDIVDSE
+108 QSENQLSEDENVDST
-123 VENFEQIIQNINCA
+123 VENFDEIMQNINSA
-137 AEGKIFSYEFSAQ
+137 AEGKTFCYEFSTQKNQ
-150 NNQDENAETNA
+150 NENSEINA
-161 DKNVDSNESAAQTGS
+161 DKNADGCETTKSACFEKQTNETNKVIEINKTNVTETISEIKTFGQTDSTEKKDEKEAKN
-176 AIATSG
+176 
-182 VGATGIES
+182 
-190 ATSGTNAAIDM
+190 
-201 DLIAGISV
+201 
-209 TSGANSVAGSA
+209 VAEK
-220 NTANGASVAG
+220 
-230 GGATGS
+230 
-236 VTATSGVT
+236 
-244 AAGSQ
+244 Q
-249 NFAESSSPVMI
+249 FFAESSSPVMI

-265 IKIQISQINAIL
+265 IKIQISQINSIL

-457 NADEDTLLQFIFMSG
+457 NADEDSLLQFIFMSG

-575 DFDSINESF
+575 DFDSINENF

>member
-53 SSRMMDFSQIEQII
+53 SSRMMDFSQIEQIV

-81 MEVASSFCYLLLNVN
+81 MEVTSSFCYLLLNVN
-96 EFIRKTIHKIEK
+96 EFIRKTIHRIEQ
-108 QSENYLSQDDIVDSE
+108 QSENRISDEETVDST
-123 VENFEQIIQNINCA
+123 VENFEQIIQNINFA
-137 AEGKIFSYEFSAQ
+137 AEGKTFSYEFSEH
-150 NNQDENAETNA
+150 NNQNENAEMNTEKAEKNDGSKEKAETAGFVSANGGTNKSGGINET
-161 DKNVDSNESAAQTGS
+161 DSTDTISETKNVSQADSAEKKGGKESIIAAEKQNFT
-176 AIATSG
+176 
-182 VGATGIES
+182 E
-190 ATSGTNAAIDM
+190 
-201 DLIAGISV
+201 
-209 TSGANSVAGSA
+209 SGA
-220 NTANGASVAG
+220 
-230 GGATGS
+230 
-236 VTATSGVT
+236 
-244 AAGSQ
+244 
-249 NFAESSSPVMI
+249 PVMI
-260 TDTKT
+260 NDTKT

-296 LKKKAPKDNQNFQ
+296 LKKKTSEDNKSFQ

-375 TILENLPPI
+375 IILESLPPI

-396 IEGALER
+396 IESVAER
-403 EKIGKPA
+403 EKLGKPA

-457 NADEDTLLQFIFMSG
+457 NADEDSLLQFIFISG

-501 KIRVESKKNQGCT
+501 KIRVESKKNQGCI

-533 GEKSYLVLSHYVKEI
+533 GEKSYLILSHYVKEI
-548 LTVNKDNFLHLQNG
+548 LTVNKEHFLHLQNG
-562 TVINFHNQLIPVY
+562 TVMNLHNQLIPVY
-575 DFDSINESF
+575 DFDSINDNF
-584 EENISKNGK
+584 EENIPKNGK
-593 KSQNEVPVVVLE
+593 KRQNEIPVVVLE

-610 IAIMTDKILHY
+610 IAIMTDRILHY
-621 NTVVIKPLPPILKDF
+621 TTVVIKPLPPILKEF

-769 TQEKVF
+769 TQEKVI

-791 NLVAKVKELLT
+791 NLVAKVKELLS

>member
-26 AAISLINTPRDYETL
+26 AAISLINIPRDYETL

-53 SSRMMDFSQIEQII
+53 SSRMMEFSQIEQII
-67 NSLET
+67 NNLET

-81 MEVASSFCYLLLNVN
+81 MEVASSYCYLLLNVN
-96 EFIRKTIHKIEK
+96 EFIRKAIHKIEK
-108 QSENYLSQDDIVDSE
+108 QSENQLSEDENVDST
-123 VENFEQIIQNINCA
+123 VENFDEIMQNINSA
-137 AEGKIFSYEFSAQ
+137 AEGKTFSYEFSTQKNQ
-150 NNQDENAETNA
+150 NENSEINA
-161 DKNVDSNESAAQTGS
+161 DKNVDDCETTKSACFEKQTNETNKVIEINKTNVTETISEIKTFGQTDSTEKKGEKE
-176 AIATSG
+176 AK
-182 VGATGIES
+182 
-190 ATSGTNAAIDM
+190 N
-201 DLIAGISV
+201 
-209 TSGANSVAGSA
+209 VAEK
-220 NTANGASVAG
+220 
-230 GGATGS
+230 
-236 VTATSGVT
+236 
-244 AAGSQ
+244 Q
-249 NFAESSSPVMI
+249 FFAESSSPVMI
-260 TDTKT
+260 SDTKT
-265 IKIQISQINAIL
+265 IKIQISQINSIL

-296 LKKKAPKDNQNFQ
+296 LKKKAPKDIQNFQ

-396 IEGALER
+396 IEGTLER

-457 NADEDTLLQFIFMSG
+457 NADEDSLLQFIFMSG

-575 DFDSINESF
+575 DFDSINENF

-769 TQEKVF
+769 TQEKVI

>member
-26 AAISLINTPRDYETL
+26 AAISLINIPRDYETL

-53 SSRMMDFSQIEQII
+53 SSRMMEFSQIEQII
-67 NSLET
+67 NNLET

-81 MEVASSFCYLLLNVN
+81 MEVASSYCYLLLNVN
-96 EFIRKTIHKIEK
+96 EFIRKAIHKIEK
-108 QSENYLSQDDIVDSE
+108 QSENQLSEDENVDST
-123 VENFEQIIQNINCA
+123 VENFDEIMQNINSA
-137 AEGKIFSYEFSAQ
+137 AEGKTFSYEFSTQKNQ
-150 NNQDENAETNA
+150 NENSEINA
-161 DKNVDSNESAAQTGS
+161 DKNADGCETTKSACFEKQTNETNKVIEINKTNVTETISEIKTFGQTDSTEKKDEKEAKN
-176 AIATSG
+176 
-182 VGATGIES
+182 
-190 ATSGTNAAIDM
+190 
-201 DLIAGISV
+201 
-209 TSGANSVAGSA
+209 VAEK
-220 NTANGASVAG
+220 
-230 GGATGS
+230 
-236 VTATSGVT
+236 
-244 AAGSQ
+244 Q
-249 NFAESSSPVMI
+249 FFAESSSPVMI

-265 IKIQISQINAIL
+265 IKIQISQINSIL

-457 NADEDTLLQFIFMSG
+457 NADEDSLLQFIFMSG

-575 DFDSINESF
+575 DFDSINENF

-769 TQEKVF
+769 TQEKVI

>member
-26 AAISLINTPRDYETL
+26 AAISLINIPRDYETL

-53 SSRMMDFSQIEQII
+53 SSRMMEFSQIEQII
-67 NSLET
+67 NNLET

-81 MEVASSFCYLLLNVN
+81 MEVASSYCYLLLNVN
-96 EFIRKTIHKIEK
+96 EFIRKAIHKIEK
-108 QSENYLSQDDIVDSE
+108 QSENQLSEDENVDST
-123 VENFEQIIQNINCA
+123 VENFDEIMQNINSA
-137 AEGKIFSYEFSAQ
+137 AEGKTFCYEFSARKNQ
-150 NNQDENAETNA
+150 NENSEINA
-161 DKNVDSNESAAQTGS
+161 DKNADGCETTKSACFENETNETNKVIEINKTNVTETISEIKTFGQTDSTEKKGEKEAKN
-176 AIATSG
+176 
-182 VGATGIES
+182 
-190 ATSGTNAAIDM
+190 
-201 DLIAGISV
+201 
-209 TSGANSVAGSA
+209 VAEK
-220 NTANGASVAG
+220 
-230 GGATGS
+230 
-236 VTATSGVT
+236 
-244 AAGSQ
+244 Q
-249 NFAESSSPVMI
+249 FFAESSSPVMI
-260 TDTKT
+260 SDTKT
-265 IKIQISQINAIL
+265 IKIQISQINSIL

-296 LKKKAPKDNQNFQ
+296 LKKKAPKDIQNFQ

-457 NADEDTLLQFIFMSG
+457 NADEDSLLQFIFMSG

-575 DFDSINESF
+575 DFDSINENF

-769 TQEKVF
+769 TQEKVI

>member
-26 AAISLINTPRDYETL
+26 AAISLINIPRDYETL

-53 SSRMMDFSQIEQII
+53 SSRMMEFSQIEQII
-67 NSLET
+67 NNLET

-81 MEVASSFCYLLLNVN
+81 MEVASSYCYLLLNVN
-96 EFIRKTIHKIEK
+96 EFIRKAIHKIEK
-108 QSENYLSQDDIVDSE
+108 QSENQLSEDENVDST
-123 VENFEQIIQNINCA
+123 VENFDEIMQNINSA
-137 AEGKIFSYEFSAQ
+137 AEGKTFCYEFSTQKNQ
-150 NNQDENAETNA
+150 NQNSEINA
-161 DKNVDSNESAAQTGS
+161 DKNTDGCETTKSACFENETNETNKVIEINKTNVTETISEIKTFGQTDSTEKKGEKEAKN
-176 AIATSG
+176 
-182 VGATGIES
+182 
-190 ATSGTNAAIDM
+190 
-201 DLIAGISV
+201 
-209 TSGANSVAGSA
+209 VAEK
-220 NTANGASVAG
+220 
-230 GGATGS
+230 
-236 VTATSGVT
+236 
-244 AAGSQ
+244 Q
-249 NFAESSSPVMI
+249 FFAESSSPVMI

-265 IKIQISQINAIL
+265 IKIQISQINSIL

-296 LKKKAPKDNQNFQ
+296 LKKKAPKDIQNFQ

-457 NADEDTLLQFIFMSG
+457 NADEDSLLQFIFMSG

-562 TVINFHNQLIPVY
+562 TVINLHNQLIPVY
-575 DFDSINESF
+575 DFDSINENF

-656 PDVMRRFGTINVYDQ
+656 SDVMRRFGTINVYDQ

>member
-26 AAISLINTPRDYETL
+26 AAISLINIPRDYETL

-53 SSRMMDFSQIEQII
+53 SSRMMEFSQIEQII
-67 NSLET
+67 NNLET

-81 MEVASSFCYLLLNVN
+81 MEVASSYCYLLLNVN
-96 EFIRKTIHKIEK
+96 EFIRKAIHKIEK
-108 QSENYLSQDDIVDSE
+108 QSENQLSEDENVDST
-123 VENFEQIIQNINCA
+123 VENFDEIMQNINSA
-137 AEGKIFSYEFSAQ
+137 AEGKTFCYEFSTQKNQ
-150 NNQDENAETNA
+150 NENSEINEDKNADGCETTKSACFENETNETNKVIEINKTNVTETISEIKTFGQTDSTEKKGEKEA
-161 DKNVDSNESAAQTGS
+161 KNVAEKQ
-176 AIATSG
+176 I
-182 VGATGIES
+182 
-190 ATSGTNAAIDM
+190 
-201 DLIAGISV
+201 
-209 TSGANSVAGSA
+209 
-220 NTANGASVAG
+220 
-230 GGATGS
+230 
-236 VTATSGVT
+236 
-244 AAGSQ
+244 
-249 NFAESSSPVMI
+249 FAESSSPVMI
-260 TDTKT
+260 SDTKT
-265 IKIQISQINAIL
+265 IKIQISQINSIL

-457 NADEDTLLQFIFMSG
+457 NADEDSLLQFIFMSG

-562 TVINFHNQLIPVY
+562 TVINLHNQLIPVY
-575 DFDSINESF
+575 DFDSINENF
-584 EENISKNGK
+584 EENIAKNGK

>member
-1 MEINKNDFISDYVI
+1 MEINKNDFISDYVV

-26 AAISLINTPRDYETL
+26 AAISLINIPRDYETL

-53 SSRMMDFSQIEQII
+53 SSRMMEFSQIEQII
-67 NSLET
+67 NNLET

-81 MEVASSFCYLLLNVN
+81 MEVASSYCYLLLNVN
-96 EFIRKTIHKIEK
+96 EFIRKAIHKIEK
-108 QSENYLSQDDIVDSE
+108 QSENQLLEDENVDST
-123 VENFEQIIQNINCA
+123 VENFDEIMQNINSA
-137 AEGKIFSYEFSAQ
+137 AEGKTFCYEFSTQKNQ
-150 NNQDENAETNA
+150 NENSEINA
-161 DKNVDSNESAAQTGS
+161 DKNADGCETTKSACFENETNETNKVIEINKTNVTETISEIKTFGQTDSTEKKCEKEAKN
-176 AIATSG
+176 
-182 VGATGIES
+182 
-190 ATSGTNAAIDM
+190 
-201 DLIAGISV
+201 
-209 TSGANSVAGSA
+209 VAEK
-220 NTANGASVAG
+220 
-230 GGATGS
+230 
-236 VTATSGVT
+236 
-244 AAGSQ
+244 Q
-249 NFAESSSPVMI
+249 IFAESSSPVMI
-260 TDTKT
+260 SDTKT

-309 EFREIIENIEV
+309 EFREIIENVEV

-457 NADEDTLLQFIFMSG
+457 NADEDSLLQFIFMSG

-575 DFDSINESF
+575 DFDSINENF

-769 TQEKVF
+769 TQEKVI

>member
-53 SSRMMDFSQIEQII
+53 SSRMMDFLQIEQVV
-67 NSLET
+67 NNLET
-72 VFKNFQTNR
+72 VFKNFQANR
-81 MEVASSFCYLLLNVN
+81 MEISSSFCYLLLNIDEVL
-96 EFIRKTIHKIEK
+96 RRTISRIQKNKE
-108 QSENYLSQDDIVDSE
+108 DSSYTGE
-123 VENFEQIIQNINCA
+123 DFGSNIENFEFIIENIKAA
-137 AEGKIFSYEFSAQ
+137 AEGMAFTSDFSQKNVPNENDSQ
-150 NNQDENAETNA
+150 NNSGDTTDASVNSSSEE
-161 DKNVDSNESAAQTGS
+161 VAATR
-176 AIATSG
+176 
-182 VGATGIES
+182 
-190 ATSGTNAAIDM
+190 
-201 DLIAGISV
+201 
-209 TSGANSVAGSA
+209 NSVYQNSTFGDSSSE
-220 NTANGASVAG
+220 NQNNMSTKIDSVAKKSDNS
-230 GGATGS
+230 TPLI
-236 VTATSGVT
+236 
-244 AAGSQ
+244 
-249 NFAESSSPVMI
+249 N
-260 TDTKT
+260 DTKT
-265 IKIQISQINAIL
+265 IKIQISQINSIL

-296 LKKKAPKDNQNFQ
+296 LKKEIKVENGTFQ
-309 EFREIIENIEV
+309 IFREITENIEV

-375 TILENLPPI
+375 TILESLPPI

-396 IEGALER
+396 IESSAER
-403 EKIGKPA
+403 EKLGKPQ

-417 VEQVS
+417 VEQIS
-422 SRIFVTIKDDGRG
+422 SRIFVSIKDDGRG

-443 KALQNFPERAKEIQ
+443 KAMQNFPERVKEIK

-477 QVTALSGRGI
+477 QQTALSGRGI

-501 KIRVESKKNQGCT
+501 KIRVESKKNQGCL

-533 GEKSYLVLSHYVKEI
+533 GEKSYLILSHYVKEI
-548 LTVNKDNFLHLQNG
+548 LTINKNNFLQMQHG
-562 TVINFHNQLIPVY
+562 SVINLHNQLIPVY
-575 DFDSINESF
+575 DFDSITANYQDD
-584 EENISKNGK
+584 IKKNAK
-593 KSQNEVPVVVLE
+593 TNQNEIPIVVIE

-610 IAIMTDKILHY
+610 IAIMADKILHY
-621 NTVVIKPLPPILKDF
+621 NTVVIKPLPPILKNF
-636 KALQGVVFD
+636 QALQGVVFD

-656 PDVMRRFGTINVYDQ
+656 PDVMRRFSTINVYNQ
-671 KKLEMKKAPKVHS
+671 KKLEMKKAPKIHS

-708 VSTACD
+708 VTTACD
-714 GIEALEKMKMY
+714 GIEALEKMKVY
-725 NFDLVISDVKMPR
+725 TYDLVITDVKMPR
-738 MDGFVLI
+738 MDGFVLV

-752 GLKNIPVIFI
+752 GLKNIPVIVI
-762 TSVFEAD
+762 TSIFEAD
-769 TQEKVF
+769 TQEKVI
-775 SLGANGYIVKS
+775 SLGAQAYIVKS

-791 NLVAKVKELLT
+791 NLVAKVKELLG

>member
-26 AAISLINTPRDYETL
+26 AAISLINIPRDYETL

-53 SSRMMDFSQIEQII
+53 SSRMMEFSQIEQII
-67 NSLET
+67 NNLET

-81 MEVASSFCYLLLNVN
+81 MEVASSYCYLLLNVN
-96 EFIRKTIHKIEK
+96 EFIRKAIHKIEK
-108 QSENYLSQDDIVDSE
+108 QSENQLSEDENVDST
-123 VENFEQIIQNINCA
+123 VENFDEIMQNINSA
-137 AEGKIFSYEFSAQ
+137 AEGKTFSYEFSTQKNQ
-150 NNQDENAETNA
+150 NENSEINKTNVTETISEIKTFGQTDSTEKKGEKEA
-161 DKNVDSNESAAQTGS
+161 KNVAEK
-176 AIATSG
+176 
-182 VGATGIES
+182 
-190 ATSGTNAAIDM
+190 
-201 DLIAGISV
+201 
-209 TSGANSVAGSA
+209 
-220 NTANGASVAG
+220 
-230 GGATGS
+230 
-236 VTATSGVT
+236 
-244 AAGSQ
+244 Q

-260 TDTKT
+260 SDTKT
-265 IKIQISQINAIL
+265 IKIQISQINSIL

-457 NADEDTLLQFIFMSG
+457 NADEDSLLQFIFMSG

-575 DFDSINESF
+575 DFDSINEKF

-769 TQEKVF
+769 TQEKVI